1 MEKQTPGYTLGRPE
15 VARSPVSL
23 ADFERIKNSVLFTAA
38 DLEAL
43 HLSEAV
49 VADQVEAILD
59 VWYGFVASQPQLL
72 SSFSSPSGQPQA
84 EYLAA
89 VRKRFARWII
99 DTAHADYGQAWLDY
113 QHEIGLRHYRAKK
126 NLTDSARASAIVPF
140 RDLFALVFP
149 VTITLKPF
157 LANKGHTPAQ
167 VEAMHAAWVKSCLL
181 QVTLWSYPYVKDGD
195 F

>member
-1 MEKQTPGYTLGRPE
+1 MEKQIPGYTLGRPE

-43 HLSEAV
+43 HQSEAV

-157 LANKGHTPAQ
+157 LANKGHSPAQ
-167 VEAMHAAWVKSCLL
+167 VEAMYTAWVKSCLL
-181 QVTLWSYPYVKDGD
+181 QVTLWSYPYIKDGD